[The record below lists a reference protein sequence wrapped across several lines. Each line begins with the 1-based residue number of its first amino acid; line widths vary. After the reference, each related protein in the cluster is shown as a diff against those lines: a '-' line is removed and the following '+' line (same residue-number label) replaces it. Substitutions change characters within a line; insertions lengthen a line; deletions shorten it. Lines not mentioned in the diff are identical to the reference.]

1 MPRYRVR
8 LEDPNSEHFR
18 VTYISAETEEEAVSK
33 VVTIDQGLVADP
45 EYAQNEPY
53 EVAEV
58 IVRGEEK
65 SATKAAGPQG
75 DDA

>member
-18 VTYISAETEEEAVSK
+18 VTYVTADDEEQAVSK
-33 VVTIDQGLVADP
+33 VVEIDQGLVADP